1 MRRGK
6 TRTLGRMDADLEVL
20 VVAPPEEVKKAG
32 ESTYVVLQRTID
44 LDVSPFIGLQVGLA
58 PNLKESDTRLPRYE
72 QLMHLV
78 SNNTAIFEVEAV
90 TFFTA
95 RKGASGRIVLRA
107 KEIAENTSERFQA
120 YIEFLTDFYG
130 FDRST

>member
-1 MRRGK
+1 
-6 TRTLGRMDADLEVL
+6 MDANLEVL
-20 VVAPPEEVKKAG
+20 VVAPPEEMKKAG
-32 ESTYVVLQRTID
+32 ESTYVVLERTVQ
-44 LDVSPFIGLQVGLA
+44 LDVSPFIGLRLGLW
-58 PNLKESDTRLPRYE
+58 PDLEQSDSRLPRYK

-95 RKGASGRIVLRA
+95 GKRASGRIVLRA
-107 KEIAENTSERFQA
+107 KEIAEDTSEGFRA

-130 FDRST
+130 FSRST